1 MSRDE
6 QCSNFPLNVTDF
18 SVSFIEISDDFVL
31 LFIFNK
37 ISFFLVW
44 CRNAGLKFNEMI
56 VDMNEPRFICDKHF
70 SPNYISTQSRR
81 KMLVYTAVP
90 IKCTGAATEP
100 NQNRGIKLVGGSAT
114 KKRRLRELNDE
125 ELEDVSTV
133 KTVGSPEIAEV
144 ESETI
149 LTLGRIDDN
158 IKDGEME
165 TFEVEDECEAFRDQD
180 KVEYILTD
188 DTPSPAKP
196 YSGAKRRQSYLSVD
210 LESENE
216 DQPTFKPSDAPLDG
230 YSEFIFSGEKYVQMP
245 KRVFEAEK
253 QKLIDEVDKY
263 KNMLNKIKVFLNK
276 VDC

>member
-1 MSRDE
+1 M
-6 QCSNFPLNVTDF
+6 
-18 SVSFIEISDDFVL
+18 
-31 LFIFNK
+31 
-37 ISFFLVW
+37 LVQ
-44 CRNAGLKFNEMI
+44 KFNENV
-56 VDMNEPRFICDKHF
+56 VDMSEPRFICDKHF

-90 IKCTGAATEP
+90 IKCVDAATDEP
-100 NQNRGIKLVGGSAT
+100 NQNRSIKLVGGSAT
-114 KKRRLRELNDE
+114 KKRRLRELNDD
-125 ELEDVSTV
+125 ELEDVSAV
-133 KTVGSPEIAEV
+133 KTIGSPEIAEV

-149 LTLGRIDDN
+149 LTLGRIGDN

-188 DTPSPAKP
+188 DTQSPAKP

-216 DQPTFKPSDAPLDG
+216 DQQTFKPTDAPLDG

-253 QKLIDEVDKY
+253 QKLINEVDKY
-263 KNMLNKIKVFLNK
+263 KNMLSKIKGFLNK
-276 VDC
+276 VDFWMKN